1 MAHPDGSR
9 QLNATR
15 LRLIPDRIDS
25 EIGAPLVL
33 ELLDDLAQR
42 YGGPDP
48 DEPSPEDLAPPHGIF
63 FVAWLDDDAIGC
75 GGLRRYADGV
85 GEIKRMYTRASARR
99 VGVGRTILA
108 AVEHRALEVGY
119 ERLVLET
126 GTKQPEAIELYRSFG
141 YEPTEAYGQY
151 RDYPASRCFT
161 KLLR

>member
-1 MAHPDGSR
+1 MAYPDGSR

-15 LRLIPDRIDS
+15 LRLVPDRIDS

-48 DEPSPEDLAPPHGIF
+48 DEPLPEALAPPYGIF
-63 FVAWLDDDAIGC
+63 FVAWLDEEPAGC
-75 GGLRRYADGV
+75 GGLRRYQDGI
-85 GEIKRMYTRASARR
+85 GEIKRMYTRPHARR
-99 VGVGRTILA
+99 AGIGRTLLA
-108 AVEHRALEVGY
+108 AVEHHALAVGY

-126 GTKQPEAIELYRSFG
+126 GTKQPEAIELYRSVG
-141 YEPTEAYGQY
+141 YELTESYGQY
-151 RDYPASRCFT
+151 RDYPDSRCFT